1 MYLLAA
7 MKRKTL
13 LQLVILRP
21 AVLFYIIKGA
31 VLPIF
36 LKAKLVLFRP
46 KMVKGLVALQVVEA
60 ATLLINNKKGHLR
73 VKFLITSNKL
83 QRNST

>member
-1 MYLLAA
+1 

-21 AVLFYIIKGA
+21 AVLFYIIKTA
-31 VLPIF
+31 VSPIF

-46 KMVKGLVALQVVEA
+46 KMVRSLVALLVLKA
-60 ATLLINNKKGHLR
+60 ATLLTNNKKGHLR
-73 VKFLITSNKL
+73 VNF
-83 QRNST
+83 

>member
-1 MYLLAA
+1 MYPLAGI
-7 MKRKTL
+7 KRKTL

-21 AVLFYIIKGA
+21 AVLFYIIKQA

-36 LKAKLVLFRP
+36 LEAKLVLFRP
-46 KMVKGLVALQVVEA
+46 KMVKGIVALHLTEA

-73 VKFLITSNKL
+73 VKF
-83 QRNST
+83 

>member
-1 MYLLAA
+1 VYLQAA
-7 MKRKTL
+7 IKRKTL

-21 AVLFYIIKGA
+21 AILFYIIKQA

-36 LKAKLVLFRP
+36 LEAKLVLFRP
-46 KMVKGLVALQVVEA
+46 KMVKGIVALQGTKA

-73 VKFLITSNKL
+73 VKF
-83 QRNST
+83 